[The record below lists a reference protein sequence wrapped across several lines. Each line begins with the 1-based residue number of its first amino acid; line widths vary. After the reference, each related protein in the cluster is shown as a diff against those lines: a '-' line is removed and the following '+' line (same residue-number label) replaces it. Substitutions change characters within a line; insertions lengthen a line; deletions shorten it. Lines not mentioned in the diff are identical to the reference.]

1 VVFFFFFTLAN
12 NQAKLSIFI
21 HYSYSYRLGGLK
33 EGFSLSQAKMQIMK
47 NELLNAVEPGWQEAS
62 ARMESR
68 V

>member
-1 VVFFFFFTLAN
+1 VVFFFFFPLVN

-21 HYSYSYRLGGLK
+21 HYSYSYRLDGLK
-33 EGFSLSQAKMQIMK
+33 EVFSLSQPKMQIMI